1 MTFAVALAAVLSA
14 QISTENL
21 QPSNARDTTMV
32 AGNADVIRTRQAG
45 TWYIADSQNFSVWCH
60 QSATESLRIARECER
75 LRVELIDQWLPPDS
89 RAEWTPKCIVV
100 LNSDT
105 AEYARHVGSHAAASA
120 GCTTTSR
127 DGGRTVYRRIDL
139 RADAINWLSC
149 SLPHE
154 MTHVVFDAGMAVQ
167 LPQWAHE
174 GAAMLAEAHSL
185 GERRNSVLRRAVS
198 QNALLSLDQLLSSHA
213 MHRHADRDVFYA
225 QSASLVKFLV
235 DKKDE
240 ATFLEFVS
248 ESRDSNYA
256 AAAREAYG
264 FEDLSALHGAW
275 YADHV
280 EVAAN

>member
-1 MTFAVALAAVLSA
+1 MTFAVALVAVLSA
-14 QISTENL
+14 QTSTENV
-21 QPSNARDTTMV
+21 QHSNKRNTAMV
-32 AGNADVIRTRQAG
+32 AGNVDVVRTRQAG

-75 LRVELIDQWLPPDS
+75 LRLELIDQWLPSES
-89 RAEWTPKCIVV
+89 RIEWTPKCIVV
-100 LNSDT
+100 LNSNT

-127 DGGRTVYRRIDL
+127 DGERTVYRRIDL
-139 RADAINWLSC
+139 RADATNWSSC
-149 SLPHE
+149 ALPHE

-185 GERRNSVLRRAVS
+185 SERRGSVLRRAVS
-198 QNALLSLDQLLSSHA
+198 QNALLPIDRLLAPSSH
-213 MHRHADRDVFYA
+213 RHTDRDLFYA

-235 DKKDE
+235 DQKDE
-240 ATFLEFVS
+240 ATFLKFVND
-248 ESRDSNYA
+248 SRDSNYA
-256 AAAREAYG
+256 TAARAAYG
-264 FEDLSALHGAW
+264 FEDLSELHDAW
-275 YADHV
+275 YAERA